1 MSEFATG
8 QLDLSGKY
16 NGPIKI
22 SCHLK
27 DEMQVAGVFSVWLL
41 RSLSC
46 MYLPYKSSSELYV
59 EEEERSR
66 REENC
71 V

>member
-41 RSLSC
+41 YTLPFMYVPSL
-46 MYLPYKSSSELYV
+46 
-59 EEEERSR
+59 
-66 REENC
+66 
-71 V
+71 